1 MSGVERGLAVL
12 EQLVGGETAATH
24 GALARA
30 TGLPKSTLTNVL
42 AELAELG
49 YVAPAGRGYTAGR
62 RLLSLGYRV
71 TQRLGVP
78 AQAPRA
84 VRGVLEQLARDTGE
98 TTIFSVEVGATAAQA
113 GAVLALDHVE
123 SPHPMRYVPGIGDL
137 QPIGQTAAGHV
148 LLAFSGR
155 GAAAIP
161 PETLVRRNP
170 RVLVDADEIDA
181 ELERTRRRG
190 YSLDD
195 RALEGVTSIAAPW
208 TDGRGR
214 LIGAISI
221 VGPTRACATCRPRS
235 SRRYAAP
242 STGSSE

>member
-1 MSGVERGLAVL
+1 VSSAQRGLAVL
-12 EQLVGGETAATH
+12 EQLIDGDPAPTH

-42 AELAELG
+42 AELTELG
-49 YVAPAGRGYTAGR
+49 YVVPSGRGYGAGS

-78 AQAPRA
+78 VQGPAA
-84 VRGVLEQLARDTGE
+84 VHAVLEQLARDTGE
-98 TTIFSVEVGATAAQA
+98 TAIFAVEVGATPAQA

-137 QPIGQTAAGHV
+137 QPIGITAAGYV

-155 GAAAIP
+155 DAGAIAAAS
-161 PETLVRRNP
+161 P
-170 RVLVDADEIDA
+170 RSLDDAAAIDA

-190 YSLDD
+190 YALND

-208 TDGRGR
+208 IDASGR
-214 LIGAISI
+214 LVGAISI
-221 VGPTRACATCRPRS
+221 VAPTPRLSATQTSIARAVK
-235 SRRYAAP
+235 AALDGLAP
-242 STGSSE
+242 

>member
-1 MSGVERGLAVL
+1 MSGAQRGLAVL
-12 EQLVGGETAATH
+12 EQLVSGETAVTH

-42 AELAELG
+42 AELTELG
-49 YVAPAGRGYTAGR
+49 YVAPAGRGYTAGSV
-62 RLLSLGYRV
+62 LLSLGYRI
-71 TQRLGVP
+71 TQRLGIP
-78 AQAPRA
+78 AQAPSA
-84 VRGVLEQLARDTGE
+84 VHGVLEQLARGTGE
-98 TTIFSVEVGATAAQA
+98 TTIFSVEVGATPTQA

-155 GAAAIP
+155 GAGAIP
-161 PETLVRRNP
+161 RETLVKRSP
-170 RVLVDADEIDA
+170 HVLVEVEAIDA

-208 TDGRGR
+208 TDSAGR

-221 VGPTRACATCRPRS
+221 VGPTQRLRDLQTS
-235 SRRYAAP
+235 IAA
-242 STGSSE
+242 SVRDALAGVA